1 MRFFN
6 AFTETHVYF
15 LNEIDGSFLSKN
27 SKILQFI
34 KDRLNDSVSD
44 YNILIRDC

>member
-15 LNEIDGSFLSKN
+15 KNEIEGSFLSKK
-27 SKILQFI
+27 SKILQTI
-34 KDRLNDSVSD
+34 KDRLNDFVSD
-44 YNILIRDC
+44 YNRLIRSY

>member
-6 AFTETHVYF
+6 AFKEAHVYF

-34 KDRLNDSVSD
+34 KDRLNDFVSD
-44 YNILIRDC
+44 YNILIQYC

>member
-6 AFTETHVYF
+6 AFTEAHVYF
-15 LNEIDGSFLSKN
+15 LIEIDGLFLSKN

-44 YNILIRDC
+44 YNILIQDY

>member
-15 LNEIDGSFLSKN
+15 LIEIDGSFLSKN

-34 KDRLNDSVSD
+34 KDRLNDSVND
-44 YNILIRDC
+44 YNILIQDY

>member
-6 AFTETHVYF
+6 AFTKAHVYF

-44 YNILIRDC
+44 YNTLIRDY